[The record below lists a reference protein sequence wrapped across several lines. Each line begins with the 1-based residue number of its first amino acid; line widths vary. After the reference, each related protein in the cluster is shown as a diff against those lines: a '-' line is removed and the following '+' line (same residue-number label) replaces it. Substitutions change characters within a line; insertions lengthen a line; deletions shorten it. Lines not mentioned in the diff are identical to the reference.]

1 MSAGRPRRFRGP
13 LRAALL
19 LLAGALLGGCAKFP
33 ATGVTG
39 GGRQLLDLRLT
50 VRGGI
55 DPNGYYLFVIDTDG
69 RDSDGPEV
77 IAPFTEFLGNGR
89 ATGSY
94 TYYVEYHLGL
104 FELFR
109 DQPEQEGTTVP
120 PREALGEPFFTDS
133 TSSAGTLQCSVD
145 LSTLRDN
152 ANDPNPTQLELNFI
166 TVNEIVLPGEIPIVP
181 RVSDGFGTV
190 GTQYLSLQVENG
202 LIIDNNG
209 IESAGEVF
217 ENQQVPPEYDLV
229 DFRIGIREGG

>member
-1 MSAGRPRRFRGP
+1 MRQPGLG
-13 LRAALL
+13 LVRAIL
-19 LLAGALLGGCAKFP
+19 LLAMAALLGGCAQFP
-33 ATGVTG
+33 AAVAG
-39 GGRQLLDLRLT
+39 GTARQLLDMRMT

-55 DPNGYYLFVIDTDG
+55 DPNAYYLFVIDTDG

-166 TVNEIVLPGEIPIVP
+166 TVNEIVLPGEIPVIP
-181 RVSDGFGTV
+181 RASDGFGPQ
-190 GTQYLSLQVENG
+190 GTRYVALRVENG
-202 LIIDNNG
+202 LIIENNG

-217 ENQQVPPEYDLV
+217 ENQQLPQEYDLV
-229 DFRIGIREGG
+229 DFRIGIREGS